1 MIDRNIN
8 TEQRILE
15 AAKQVFMR
23 KGMKAATTQEIAN
36 LAGVNKALLHYY
48 FRTKE
53 KLYLAVFQDVI
64 KINVPNLVGIMTAYQ
79 PFVKR
84 IRAFVSAYIDMLSA
98 NSYLAYFLVYEIQ
111 QNPEQF
117 TQQFNH
123 ILPQRMFRIIN
134 HSLHKEHITHISA
147 TDLMVNIVS
156 LCVFPFIIS
165 PLLNNVMFKNDQASA
180 AHFFLQRKQSVSD
193 FIINS
198 LYYERHET
206 HLHHH

>member
-1 MIDRNIN
+1 MIDKNIN

-23 KGMKAATTQEIAN
+23 KGMKAATTQEIADI
-36 LAGVNKALLHYY
+36 AGVNKALLHYY

-53 KLYLAVFQDVI
+53 KLYLAVFQDVMNT
-64 KINVPNLVGIMTAYQ
+64 NVPNLVGIMAAYQ
-79 PFVKR
+79 PLVQR
-84 IRAFVSAYIDMLSA
+84 IRAFVSAYIDILSA
-98 NSYLAYFLVYEIQ
+98 NSYLAYFLVAEMQ

-123 ILPQRMFRIIN
+123 ILPQRLLRIIN
-134 HSLHKEHITHISA
+134 HSLHKEHISHISA
-147 TDLMVNIVS
+147 VDLMVNMLS
-156 LCVFPFIIS
+156 LCVFPFIVS
-165 PLLNNVMFKNDQASA
+165 PLLNNVIFKNDEEKA

-198 LYYERHET
+198 LYYEKHDT
-206 HLHHH
+206 HAHHH